1 MYFYSNHISGKV
13 IVRPRYEGKIETE
26 GTSMNHS
33 ITITSLTVDHSG
45 VFTCVYKKSFDHRV
59 VQRLHRF
66 HTCVFFL
73 LKMPQSCPVTHK
85 RVGQVQCS
93 AYPVP
98 VTYLIDNPYLLTF

>member
-1 MYFYSNHISGKV
+1 MRCIFIAIISV
-13 IVRPRYEGKIETE
+13 ARYEGKIETE

-73 LKMPQSCPVTHK
+73 LKTPQSCPVTHK
-85 RVGQVQCS
+85 
-93 AYPVP
+93 

>member
-1 MYFYSNHISGKV
+1 MRCIFIAIISV
-13 IVRPRYEGKIETE
+13 ARYEGKIETE

-66 HTCVFFL
+66 HTCVKNATIL
-73 LKMPQSCPVTHK
+73 SSDSQKSWPSA
-85 RVGQVQCS
+85 VQCIPCTC
-93 AYPVP
+93 Y
-98 VTYLIDNPYLLTF
+98 IFNR